1 MMVKDEYGTI
11 LKYPDRNCK
20 ECKRYPCFPEITKC
34 RSNFAAYGCLQ
45 YKE

>member
-1 MMVKDEYGTI
+1 MVKDEYGTI
-11 LKYPDRNCK
+11 LKYPDRSCK
-20 ECKRYPCFPEITKC
+20 DCKRYPCFPEINKC